1 MFNVNHAK
9 INQGVNCV
17 KKQYSE
23 YYRKLGLN
31 ITYYRND
38 KRISQEILSELIGIT
53 EKSHISRIENGHSAP
68 SLDVIFGI
76 AKALDVPVYKLFEF
90 RE

>member
-1 MFNVNHAK
+1 MK
-9 INQGVNCV
+9 E
-17 KKQYSE
+17 KYSE

-31 ITYYRND
+31 VHFYR
-38 KRISQEILSELIGIT
+38 KQRGLSQEILSELIGIK
-53 EKSHISRIENGHSAP
+53 EKSHISKIENGHSAP

-76 AKALDVPVYKLFEF
+76 AEALNVPIHKLFNF